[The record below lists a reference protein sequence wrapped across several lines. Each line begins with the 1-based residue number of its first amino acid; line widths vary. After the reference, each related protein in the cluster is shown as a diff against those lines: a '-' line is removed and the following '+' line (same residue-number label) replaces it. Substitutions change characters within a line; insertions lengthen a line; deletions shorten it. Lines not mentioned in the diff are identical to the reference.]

1 MTPKILSINV
11 SLPKE
16 IDFEGQKVTTGIF
29 KEPIEGR
36 IMLRTL
42 NLDGDKQADLT
53 VHGGPDKAVYA
64 YPIEHYQFW
73 RKVYPNMEMPN
84 GMFGENFTI
93 EGLMENEVSVGD
105 AFEIG
110 SSKVIATQPRMPCYK
125 LGVKFGRMDVL
136 KKFLASGRS
145 GIYFKVLEEGE
156 VGPGDSIIKIKKD
169 TNRVAISDIVRLYAI
184 DREDISTMR
193 RAAKVE
199 ALPEG
204 WRDYFIEQIR
214 RVEKNQTKSKRR

>member
-1 MTPKILSINV
+1 VTPKILSINV

-64 YPIEHYQFW
+64 YPIEHYEFW

-93 EGLMENEVSVGD
+93 EGLMESEVSVGD

-145 GIYFKVLEEGE
+145 GIYFRVLEEGE
-156 VGPGDSIIKIKKD
+156 VGAGDSIIKIKKD
-169 TNRVAISDIVRLYAI
+169 TNRVAISDVVRLYAI

-193 RAAKVE
+193 RAIKVE
-199 ALPEG
+199 VLPEG
-204 WRDYFIEQIR
+204 WRDYFTEQIR
-214 RVEKNQTKSKRR
+214 RVEKNQTTSKHR

>member
-64 YPIEHYQFW
+64 YPIEHYEFW
-73 RKVYPNMEMPN
+73 RKVYPDMEMPN

-93 EGLMENEVSVGD
+93 EGLMESEVSVGD

-156 VGPGDSIIKIKKD
+156 VGAGDSMVKIKKD
-169 TNRVAISDIVRLYAI
+169 TNRVAISDVVRLYAS
-184 DREDISTMR
+184 DREDINTMR
-193 RAAKVE
+193 RAVKVE

-204 WRDYFIEQIR
+204 WRDYFLEQIR
-214 RVEKNQTKSKRR
+214 RVEKNQTKSKRQ

>member
-11 SLPKE
+11 SLPEE

-29 KEPIEGR
+29 KKPIEGR

-64 YPIEHYQFW
+64 YPIEHYEFW
-73 RKVYPNMEMPN
+73 RKVYPDMEMPN

-93 EGLMENEVSVGD
+93 EGLMESEVSVGD

-156 VGPGDSIIKIKKD
+156 VGAGDSIVQIKND
-169 TNRVAISDIVRLYAI
+169 TNRVGISDIVRLYAS
-184 DREDISTMR
+184 DREDIKTMR
-193 RAAKVE
+193 RAVKVE

-204 WRDYFIEQIR
+204 WKHYFYEQIR
-214 RVEKNQTKSKRR
+214 RVEKKSGQR